1 MPDLRSWLESLGLD
15 GYYEKFI
22 ENRIDSD
29 VLPDLTESDL
39 EKLQMPLGDRK
50 RLMKAIS
57 ALSEGWPGADPSD
70 AASPV
75 GPVDAE
81 TNFAVGDHGE
91 QLRHLTMMF
100 VDLVGSTALSEKL
113 DLEDYWEVITKFQLC
128 CTNIIRDYHGF
139 AAKYLGD
146 GVLAYFGYPRAA
158 ENDAERAVSAGLEI
172 ARAVGNIEFEQGIKV
187 EARVGIATGKVVV
200 SDFARGQLEIKD
212 TALGDTPNLAA
223 RLQTIAKPGT
233 VLISNSTRIL
243 LGKHFECVDF
253 GSLSLKGFSAP
264 VPVWQ
269 ACKIHSADSRFDS
282 RQKGPLTP
290 LTGRDEEFDLLLKR
304 WRSASGGEGQVVLIS
319 GEAGIGKSR
328 LVQSLCDHIESES
341 HIRLRY
347 HCSPFHTRSAHHP
360 VIAQLTHAAEIRHSD
375 TDQEKLDKLEGLL
388 GQATNDIHE
397 VAPLFSRLLS
407 IPDEGR
413 YRRLDDPP
421 EAISEATKSVLLDQ
435 VFGLAKTKPTVVIVE
450 DVQWIDPST
459 EELLGSLIDRIES
472 KRILLLCIYR
482 PEYQA
487 LWTGQA
493 GVSTVHLNRLGRRQ
507 SLEMIQ
513 RACGGQDISPET
525 AESIAAQTEGV
536 PLFIEELT
544 KTVLAA
550 DRDKTG
556 RSRKVAGKEAMPL
569 TLPSTLNELLMAKL
583 DSLPG
588 ADEVVPV
595 CAAIG
600 RTFSFRLL
608 AAVSGL
614 PDERLRAILDKL
626 IRAQILLQR
635 GHWPDATYSFRH
647 ALIQEAA
654 YSTMLKSRVK
664 LLHARIADTLATRI
678 PEYAVRS
685 PEIVAHHYSRAA
697 MPKEARDFWA
707 SAGNLA
713 IERSAY
719 LEAIAHL
726 EAALQENEKVADRED
741 RATSEIAL
749 REALVIPLEARFW
762 GSEDIAANLERLHQL
777 QSEHGGEREL
787 FAVLDG
793 LYGTHIISGKAD
805 LALDYAL
812 KMVGIAESQD
822 DAAYSLISQHA
833 IGMCHFAKGDFDE
846 AIKHYR
852 SAIGLRSRASENI
865 MRQYYLA
872 DVEIID
878 QCMQSWAYVLS
889 GRADL
894 AEGPIERAKAITE
907 ATDHEFSRAYGF
919 SILASVHQGMGD
931 VSVCLEYAV
940 RALELSRRN
949 KFRYWEAW
957 AQIMQGWATVASGS
971 HDRGI
976 EELTA
981 GLDSYVKTGSKQ
993 IVGYGKTLLAD
1004 ACLRAGRIN
1013 YGLSLIEEI
1022 EAAQAES
1029 SVRFHYEFA
1038 ARIAKD
1044 LRLAAEAE
1052 NSGAAV

>member
-1 MPDLRSWLESLGLD
+1 MPDFRSWLESLGLD

-29 VLPDLTESDL
+29 VLPDLTEGDL

-57 ALSEGWPGADPSD
+57 ALSEGWRGADPSGATSP
-70 AASPV
+70 AASPAV
-75 GPVDAE
+75 GPGETE

-113 DLEDYWEVITKFQLC
+113 DLEDYWEVITRFQLC
-128 CTNIIRDYHGF
+128 CTNIIREYHGF

-158 ENDAERAVSAGLEI
+158 ENDAERAVAAGLEV
-172 ARAVGNIEFEQGIKV
+172 ARAVGDIEFRQGIKV
-187 EARVGIATGKVVV
+187 KARVGIATGKVVV

-223 RLQTIAKPGT
+223 RLQSIAKPGT
-233 VLISNSTRIL
+233 VLLSNATRIL
-243 LGKHFECVDF
+243 LGNHFECIDF
-253 GSLSLKGFSAP
+253 GNMPLKGFSAP

-269 ACKIHSADSRFDS
+269 ATKIHSAASRFDS
-282 RQKGPLTP
+282 RQKGPMTP
-290 LTGRDEEFDLLLKR
+290 LTGRDEEFGLLLKR
-304 WRSASGGEGQVVLIS
+304 WRAVTEGEGQVVLIS

-328 LVQSLCDHIESES
+328 LVQSLCDRIESES
-341 HIRLRY
+341 HVRLRY
-347 HCSPFHTRSAHHP
+347 HCSPFHTRSALHP
-360 VIAQLTHAAEIRHSD
+360 VIAQLTHAAEIRHGD
-375 TDQEKLDKLEGLL
+375 TNSEKLDKLEGLL
-388 GQATNDIHE
+388 GQAIDNVQE

-421 EAISEATKSVLLDQ
+421 EAIGEATKSALLDQ
-435 VFGLAKTKPTVVIVE
+435 VFGLGKTKPTIVIVE

-493 GVSTVHLNRLGRRQ
+493 GVSTVYLNRMGRRQ

-513 RACGGQDISPET
+513 RLCSGRSLAPEM

-550 DRDKTG
+550 NGGKKG
-556 RSRKVAGKEAMPL
+556 QGKKLAGKGAIPP

-583 DSLPG
+583 DSLAG
-588 ADEVVPV
+588 ADELVPI

-600 RTFSFRLL
+600 RTFTFRLL
-608 AAVSGL
+608 ATVSGL

-635 GHWPDATYSFRH
+635 GQWPDATYSFRH

-685 PEIVAHHYSRAA
+685 PELVAHHYSRAA

-719 LEAIAHL
+719 LEAIAHI
-726 EAALQENEKVADRED
+726 EAALQENEKVADRVD

-749 REALVIPLEARFW
+749 REALVPEAWKKKAETRQAQETTAAPAW
-762 GSEDIAANLERLHQL
+762 GTPAPIRESKR
-777 QSEHGGEREL
+777 REL
-787 FAVLDG
+787 MATL
-793 LYGTHIISGKAD
+793 KAT
-805 LALDYAL
+805 LS
-812 KMVGIAESQD
+812 KRIPEWR
-822 DAAYSLISQHA
+822 
-833 IGMCHFAKGDFDE
+833 DE
-846 AIKHYR
+846 
-852 SAIGLRSRASENI
+852 
-865 MRQYYLA
+865 MRQLVYRTRGGTKIVISP
-872 DVEIID
+872 DITID
-878 QCMQSWAYVLS
+878 YQKRPLS
-889 GRADL
+889 EQRQR
-894 AEGPIERAKAITE
+894 I
-907 ATDHEFSRAYGF
+907 
-919 SILASVHQGMGD
+919 
-931 VSVCLEYAV
+931 EYA
-940 RALELSRRN
+940 
-949 KFRYWEAW
+949 
-957 AQIMQGWATVASGS
+957 
-971 HDRGI
+971 
-976 EELTA
+976 
-981 GLDSYVKTGSKQ
+981 
-993 IVGYGKTLLAD
+993 
-1004 ACLRAGRIN
+1004 
-1013 YGLSLIEEI
+1013 
-1022 EAAQAES
+1022 
-1029 SVRFHYEFA
+1029 A
-1038 ARIAKD
+1038 AR
-1044 LRLAAEAE
+1044 L
-1052 NSGAAV
+1052 